1 MVSKKIIDDFLIQK
15 PIAVI
20 GVSRNPKKFG
30 YSCYRD
36 LKMRGFQVIPVN
48 PNVSSIDGE
57 ECYPNLKSI
66 TEKISAV
73 LIIVHPEQTEAVVA
87 EAFACGIKY
96 IWMQKG
102 AESQKAVGFCN
113 VNGIN
118 VIYNECI
125 LMFAQPVESFHKF
138 HRFFVKLFGK
148 LPK

>member
-1 MVSKKIIDDFLIQK
+1 MVAKKTIEDFLNQK

-20 GVSRNPKKFG
+20 GVSRDPKKFG

-36 LKMRGFQVIPVN
+36 LKMKGFAVIPVN
-48 PNVSSIDGE
+48 PKVNSIDGE
-57 ECYPNLKSI
+57 ECYPDLKSI
-66 TEKISAV
+66 PEKIAAA
-73 LIIVHPEQTEAVVA
+73 LIVVHPEETEKVAA

-102 AESQKAVGFCN
+102 AESTKAIEFCN

-125 LMFAQPVESFHKF
+125 LMFANPVESVHKF